1 MPNFVHQINNFFG
14 NYILNQCVNF
24 WHNICNKSL
33 NMADLSSCEILDEL
47 KKLGI
52 ELPADLIEYLEK
64 YTDYCHCKDCTTCP
78 EKDK

>member
-1 MPNFVHQINNFFG
+1 
-14 NYILNQCVNF
+14 
-24 WHNICNKSL
+24 
-33 NMADLSSCEILDEL
+33 MADLSSCEILDEL

-78 EKDK
+78 EKEKETKY